1 MYSTED
7 SLPPVPSIR
16 KGDNDSFAVVM
27 TKMLM
32 RSLLYRFDTMP
43 EKMKEEVLAF
53 YRANT
58 PSYES
63 MEDSTL
69 LSSELGSIVMQ
80 MVSVILSK
88 NDHGEL
94 WVSKPNTEGRKT
106 ELMWSKEERLKQWVR
121 SLDSNLLSC
130 DDTKIIQMILM
141 KAGSVPLCH
150 P

>member
-16 KGDNDSFAVVM
+16 KGDNESFAVVM

-53 YRANT
+53 YRANA

-63 MEDSTL
+63 MEGCPWCSAP
-69 LSSELGSIVMQ
+69 S
-80 MVSVILSK
+80 
-88 NDHGEL
+88 
-94 WVSKPNTEGRKT
+94 PP
-106 ELMWSKEERLKQWVR
+106 
-121 SLDSNLLSC
+121 
-130 DDTKIIQMILM
+130 
-141 KAGSVPLCH
+141 PL
-150 P
+150 PI